1 MILLLQKINKK
12 IPASLVALILVTI
25 VTTVFKLPLET
36 IGTKFGEIKS
46 VIPIPIL
53 PNITFEK
60 IRELIFPAITIAMLA
75 GIESLLSAVVA
86 DGMTGDKHRSNTE
99 LIAQGIANISS
110 GIFGGIPAT
119 GAIARTATN
128 IKNGGKTPV
137 AGMTHAIVL
146 LLVLIFFG
154 KFVSLIPL
162 AGLSGILII
171 VSYNMS
177 EWRSFRALLKC
188 SKSDIAILVT
198 TFLLTVI
205 FDLTIAIQVG
215 VLLALLLFIR
225 NMNLVSNINVINDE
239 FVEDTELYDPF
250 ATNRLKVPEG
260 VEIYEINGAFFFGA
274 VEKFKN
280 QMLKIGKSPKV
291 RIIRMKRVPSIDS
304 SGLKLLED
312 IYEDS
317 KKRKTFLILSGVN
330 NIVLNSIKKVGL
342 NKIIGDENILPNIQK
357 ALHRAKVFLGIQS
370 PTILERL
377 KKGGIHYNVKGN
389 NPFQVIE
396 NLISLVNF
404 KEDIDINL
412 VKTSLIERE
421 SMMYTSI
428 GNGIAIPHPK
438 NPVVKR
444 EEDEIIAIAMLETPI
459 NYGTSDKIPV
469 HTAIFVI
476 ASNSINH
483 FDTISQLGKILKTKD
498 FINLLKNRKSED
510 EIFEFIEKNQYN

>member
-1 MILLLQKINKK
+1 M
-12 IPASLVALILVTI
+12 
-25 VTTVFKLPLET
+25 
-36 IGTKFGEIKS
+36 
-46 VIPIPIL
+46 

-312 IYEDS
+312 IHEDS
-317 KKRKTFLILSGVN
+317 KNQTF
-330 NIVLNSIKKVGL
+330 
-342 NKIIGDENILPNIQK
+342 
-357 ALHRAKVFLGIQS
+357 
-370 PTILERL
+370 
-377 KKGGIHYNVKGN
+377 
-389 NPFQVIE
+389 
-396 NLISLVNF
+396 
-404 KEDIDINL
+404 
-412 VKTSLIERE
+412 
-421 SMMYTSI
+421 
-428 GNGIAIPHPK
+428 
-438 NPVVKR
+438 
-444 EEDEIIAIAMLETPI
+444 
-459 NYGTSDKIPV
+459 
-469 HTAIFVI
+469 
-476 ASNSINH
+476 
-483 FDTISQLGKILKTKD
+483 
-498 FINLLKNRKSED
+498 
-510 EIFEFIEKNQYN
+510 